1 MKPRKFS
8 TFNDG
13 IQHYM
18 NVQQFAR
25 VAGKIEGLH
34 ALQEQ
39 QGKSREIDNAI
50 QYYQKEK
57 EILLG
62 MMKECLDK
70 SVVVEE
76 VE

>member
-1 MKPRKFS
+1 MKPRRFS
-8 TFNDG
+8 NFKDG

-34 ALQEQ
+34 ALQEK
-39 QGKSREIDNAI
+39 QGRSTEINNAI
-50 QYYQKEK
+50 QYYLREK

-70 SVVVEE
+70 SIVVEV